1 MADIIIIGAG
11 TAGLTAAIYCRR
23 AGMDTVIYEA
33 EAYGGQIINTP
44 EIENYPGFT
53 NISGFE
59 YATKLFE
66 QATGLGTRIE
76 FDKIISIEGDAES
89 GFTVKGEY
97 GAKDTAKAV
106 IIAVGARNRHMG
118 IDMEE
123 QLTGK
128 GVSYCAT
135 CDGSFYKDK
144 PVAVFGGGNTAV
156 EDAIYLSG
164 ICSKVYIVHRR
175 EQFRAESGLVGT
187 LLSKPNVE
195 TVLPYVVKELLHD
208 DRLTGIRVENTK
220 DGSTR
225 DIEVAGLFVA
235 IGQIPSNE
243 PFKDMIPLD
252 PTGYAIADESCL
264 TDVKGIFVA
273 GDGRTKKVRQLT
285 TAAADGAVAAL
296 AACDFISTAGL

>member
-66 QATGLGTRIE
+66 QATGLGARLE
-76 FDKIISIEGDAES
+76 FDKIVSVEGDAKS

-97 GAKDTAKAV
+97 GANDTAKAI
-106 IIAVGARNRHMG
+106 IIATGARNRHMG

-135 CDGSFYKDK
+135 CDGSFFKDK

-156 EDAIYLSG
+156 EDAIYLAG

-175 EQFRAESGLVGT
+175 EQFRAESGLVDT

-208 DRLTGIRVENTK
+208 GRLTGIRVENTQV
-220 DGSTR
+220 GSTR
-225 DIEVAGLFVA
+225 DIEVDGLFVA
-235 IGQIPSNE
+235 IGQIPSND
-243 PFKDMIPLD
+243 PFKELIPLD